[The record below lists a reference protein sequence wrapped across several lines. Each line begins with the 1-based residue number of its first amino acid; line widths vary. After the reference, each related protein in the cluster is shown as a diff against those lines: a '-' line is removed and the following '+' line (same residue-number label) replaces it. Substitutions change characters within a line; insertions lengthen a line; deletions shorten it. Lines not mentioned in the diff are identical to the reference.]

1 MRPLFYS
8 FFKIQG
14 IAMHPMMTIATRAA
28 RAAGQTIMRAY
39 TELDRVEISTKGIND
54 FVTSV
59 DKEAEAT
66 ITYQIRKSYPD
77 HTIVGEEDGEN
88 RGQNKDY
95 VWIVDPLD
103 GTNNFV
109 RGIPHFAVSIALQH
123 KGVTEIA
130 VIYDPV
136 REELFSAVR
145 GKGAKVN
152 DFRMRVT
159 SVNELDSTMIGT
171 GFPFKARQHTE
182 TYMKILAE
190 VFPQCADLRR
200 AGSAALDLAYV
211 AAGRLDGFFEIGLK
225 PWDIA
230 AGDLICREAG
240 GTVTD
245 FTGGHNYLVSGNIV
259 AGTPKVT
266 SQLVKIMRPLLNEG
280 LKR

>member
-1 MRPLFYS
+1 
-8 FFKIQG
+8 
-14 IAMHPMMTIATRAA
+14 MHPMLTIATRAA

-39 TELDRVEISTKGIND
+39 TELDKVEVDSKGLND

-88 RGQNKDY
+88 RGSNKDY

-109 RGIPHFAVSIALQH
+109 RGIPHFAVSIAVQY
-123 KGVTEIA
+123 KGKIEVA

-145 GKGAKVN
+145 GQGAKVN
-152 DFRMRVT
+152 DFRLRVT
-159 SVNELDSTMIGT
+159 GVNELAHTMIGT
-171 GFPFKARQHTE
+171 GFPFKSRQHTE
-182 TYMKILAE
+182 TYMNILGE
-190 VFPQCADLRR
+190 VFPVCADIRR

-245 FTGGHNYLVSGNIV
+245 FTGNHNYLTSGNVV
-259 AGTPKVT
+259 AGSPKVT
-266 SQLVKIMRPLLNEG
+266 SELVKIMRPLLNDG